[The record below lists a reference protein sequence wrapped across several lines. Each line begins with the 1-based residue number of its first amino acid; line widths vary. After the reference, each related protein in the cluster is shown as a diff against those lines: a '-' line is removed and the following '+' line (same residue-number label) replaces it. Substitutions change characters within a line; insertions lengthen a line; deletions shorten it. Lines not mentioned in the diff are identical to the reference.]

1 VPTHSS
7 ALQGR
12 YPGPPPT
19 NRRTVSR
26 VTGARLAADDVRM
39 HSRGRFS
46 DRRAEEPNCRLSKE
60 EMTLTHTKICTLL
73 AGAMLVAIPF
83 TAMAREESKIRL
95 FMEKVEG
102 GPGGELLLM
111 EMEEDGSERGQLR
124 TDLSPDRASLHLKV
138 SRLAPNL
145 EHIVLGDGVEI
156 ARFTTNAAG
165 NAEVRLDLFETGGDT
180 TPSFDPRGKLVT
192 VNDGTSDVLEA
203 WVYGDPSEDPAR
215 PRIKEVTSL
224 AREAATEGSVDAR
237 YDALP
242 SGGARFNL
250 AMRGVAPGDY
260 EVLVNGTPVA
270 TLTPNPGG
278 SAALD
283 LRIQPGNGGGSA
295 NGRRPHKVRGPLE
308 VNPRSQMIEL
318 VLGGVVQFAGPML
331 AQIPGLGVC
340 NASSASA
347 DLIPDPA
354 QTMGTGSVSLGV
366 EESCDLHMTLTLDAL
381 AAGDYD
387 LVIAGVDVGDL
398 TIADA
403 GAGTGSVVLEF
414 DETPDALAGEL
425 PLPAGAVAGA
435 SLAIQEKLPLGT
447 DVVMSGML
455 P

>member
-1 VPTHSS
+1 
-7 ALQGR
+7 
-12 YPGPPPT
+12 
-19 NRRTVSR
+19 
-26 VTGARLAADDVRM
+26 
-39 HSRGRFS
+39 
-46 DRRAEEPNCRLSKE
+46 
-60 EMTLTHTKICTLL
+60 MTLNHTKICALL
-73 AGAMLVAIPF
+73 AGAMLVAMPF

-95 FMEKVEG
+95 FMEKTEG
-102 GPGGELLLM
+102 GGGSERVQLM
-111 EMEEDGSERGQLR
+111 GQVGGSSERGQLR
-124 TDLSPDRASLHLKV
+124 TDLSPDRASLRLGV
-138 SRLAPNL
+138 SRLAPNH
-145 EHIVLGDGVEI
+145 EHILLGDGVEI

-180 TPSFDPRGKLVT
+180 TPSFDPRGKRVS

-203 WVYGDPSEDPAR
+203 WVYGDPADDPAR

-224 AREAATEGSVDAR
+224 AREGATEGSVDAR

-242 SGGARFNL
+242 SGGALF
-250 AMRGVAPGDY
+250 AVEMRGVAPGDY
-260 EVLVNGTPVA
+260 EVLVNDTPVA
-270 TLTPNPGG
+270 MLTPNPGG
-278 SAALD
+278 SARLD
-283 LRIQPGNGGGSA
+283 LRIQPGNGGGNA
-295 NGRRPHKVRGPLE
+295 NGRRPHQVRGPLV

-347 DLIPDPA
+347 DLISDPA

-366 EESCDLHMTLTLDAL
+366 AESCDLHMTLTLDAL
-381 AAGDYD
+381 AAGDYG
-387 LVIAGVDVGDL
+387 LMVAGVDAGDL

-403 GAGTGSVVLEF
+403 GTGTGSLVLEF
-414 DETPDALAGEL
+414 DETPDAMAGEL
-425 PLPAGAVAGA
+425 PLPAGVAAGA